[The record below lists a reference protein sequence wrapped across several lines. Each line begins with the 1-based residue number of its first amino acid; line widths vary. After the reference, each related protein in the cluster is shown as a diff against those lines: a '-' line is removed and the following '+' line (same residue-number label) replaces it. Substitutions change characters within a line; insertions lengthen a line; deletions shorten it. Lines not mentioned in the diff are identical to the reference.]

1 MSFAKNAKAK
11 PTYFR
16 ARLGALWN
24 ENQKI
29 TDTILQGKTLSNEN
43 FQHWICKQTD
53 RPAVLKS
60 HGGNRTR
67 AKSQN
72 QVG

>member
-1 MSFAKNAKAK
+1 MSFAKSAKAT

-16 ARLGALWN
+16 ARSGVLWN

-29 TDTILQGKTLSNEN
+29 TAANLQGKTLSNEN

-60 HGGNRTR
+60 HGGNRKS
-67 AKSQN
+67 AKYQN